1 MADYQTL
8 VEETDHIV
16 DDERAKK
23 PVTGAEK
30 ASVEPNIISASATQ
44 AKNPA
49 ATEGEKTDRHVHDDV
64 ESAKNA
70 AAGADNARFGPK
82 TTPPPTTNPAAAA
95 RGCWWCCW
103 WCSPSEEGQNPD
115 ESDSGPPVNMELL
128 HPFVKWY
135 FFVAGQWFAPV
146 SGTIKSKN
154 LSRKAWRLAYS
165 VYQAAVVA
173 FMWSFFLYSMGIFSP
188 LRTLEEVD
196 WLCPLTDIKNMA
208 YGLCWIVNQHTGL
221 AFFLWSNLE
230 DLLKQLSITKED
242 IRKRASSSSIF
253 WFMVW
258 SVILLFTVPI
268 GLHVAQMVMPD
279 FMSVPSY
286 RDGKIT
292 AIRNVTFP
300 VVQVVFDTVFYA
312 GNRFFALPVFYAFL
326 NMLFFLNCE
335 VEKFKEE
342 LETGRYPSEGLAR
355 RRAIKV
361 KKLIKD
367 TEKAFRFFLTLY
379 IAMLLLISALEVFSI
394 VEEIETV
401 ITSNH
406 TVHFL
411 PASATTSLQDSLQGS
426 LQTLGLTQEHI
437 KAFPHSL
444 LGKRSYPYVLVI
456 IPPGMNHSQ
465 GARADGPFRA
475 IPNAKT
481 IIDQYKLKTQ
491 EIIVTAILDITQNVV
506 LYALPLYKMST
517 LKSCLKSVLEAVED
531 SDHGEED
538 TGMNNKIFNTRQDK
552 KDFKAYFRDNCT
564 SGIRVL
570 GREVSFLWTL
580 VLTFF
585 GPFAVVVVNLMFKHI
600 HVESPWH

>member
-49 ATEGEKTDRHVHDDV
+49 VHGREKTDRHVHDDV
-64 ESAKNA
+64 ESAKRQQLEQITRGF
-70 AAGADNARFGPK
+70 GAQTFTPASYDKTQQPRKGPWLLVVLLVVFPLK
-82 TTPPPTTNPAAAA
+82 RDRILTKATLGHPSTWSCCTPSSN
-95 RGCWWCCW
+95 GI
-103 WCSPSEEGQNPD
+103 SS
-115 ESDSGPPVNMELL
+115 S
-128 HPFVKWY
+128 
-135 FFVAGQWFAPV
+135 AGQWFAPV

-230 DLLKQLSITKED
+230 DLLKQLSITTED

-279 FMSVPSY
+279 FIVSAKLQRRQDHS
-286 RDGKIT
+286 DQKW
-292 AIRNVTFP
+292 
-300 VVQVVFDTVFYA
+300 
-312 GNRFFALPVFYAFL
+312 NRFFALPVFYAFL
-326 NMLFFLNCE
+326 NMLFFLKLRSG
-335 VEKFKEE
+335 KFKEE
-342 LETGRYPSEGLAR
+342 LESWSLSERGTGQTTSHKGEETHQKTR
-355 RRAIKV
+355 RRRFV
-361 KKLIKD
+361 
-367 TEKAFRFFLTLY
+367 FFLTLY
-379 IAMLLLISALEVFSI
+379 NRHASVDLSTGSFLHRRGNRDGDHLES
-394 VEEIETV
+394 
-401 ITSNH
+401 H
-406 TVHFL
+406 
-411 PASATTSLQDSLQGS
+411 G
-426 LQTLGLTQEHI
+426 
-437 KAFPHSL
+437 AFPTSQRYNQLTGQLTGQLTNFGSHS
-444 LGKRSYPYVLVI
+444 RTY
-456 IPPGMNHSQ
+456 Q
-465 GARADGPFRA
+465 GFSPQLAW
-475 IPNAKT
+475 KT
-481 IIDQYKLKTQ
+481 YKLKTQ

-531 SDHGEED
+531 SDYGEQRPQQN
-538 TGMNNKIFNTRQDK
+538 TGHEQQDNSTPGKTRKILKR
-552 KDFKAYFRDNCT
+552 T
-564 SGIRVL
+564 SGITAL
-570 GREVSFLWTL
+570 PVSECS
-580 VLTFF
+580 
-585 GPFAVVVVNLMFKHI
+585 
-600 HVESPWH
+600 VEK